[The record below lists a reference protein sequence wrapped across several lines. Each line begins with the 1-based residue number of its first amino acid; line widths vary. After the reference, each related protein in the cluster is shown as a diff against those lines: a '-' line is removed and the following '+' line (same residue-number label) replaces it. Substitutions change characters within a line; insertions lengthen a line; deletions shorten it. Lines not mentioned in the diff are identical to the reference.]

1 MKGVSNCYLNLQYDT
16 SIYRISI
23 RTGITV
29 CVYYLHIRLACHSQ
43 YHIWVHSSPTLAWV
57 HSSPTLACSK
67 NAPPTWLARLHPIIH
82 LTVAARL

>member
-43 YHIWVHSSPTLAWV
+43 YHIWVHSSPTLA
-57 HSSPTLACSK
+57 CSK